1 MWIYNAHDHS
11 HSMWLR
17 ARTCFARRLSYF
29 YATMRQQIQTE
40 YKNSFRGMC
49 RGISC
54 TCKWR
59 GRKRERLAGKVTQ
72 ERGPN
77 GFIGLSGG
85 NFHVDAS
92 CAVIDAISH
101 PSRVALSPQV
111 SPRVIVVQ
119 VEHKAKPLLGKFF
132 FESTPIWQ
140 KCLVC
145 TCSDNYSCYPT
156 Y

>member
-1 MWIYNAHDHS
+1 MPRDILH
-11 HSMWLR
+11 LQVKR
-17 ARTCFARRLSYF
+17 
-29 YATMRQQIQTE
+29 E
-40 YKNSFRGMC
+40 
-49 RGISC
+49 
-54 TCKWR
+54 
-59 GRKRERLAGKVTQ
+59 KRERLAGKVTQ

-132 FESTPIWQ
+132 SKSTPNMARM
-140 KCLVC
+140 LGLYV
-145 TCSDNYSCYPT
+145 
-156 Y
+156 